1 MDATKGNIYEI
12 LNGNRQFLIPVY
24 QRCYS
29 WDIEQCERL
38 WNDIVEMQKRKRDG
52 HFVGSIVNI
61 AEKAMPTGIQKYM
74 IIDGQQRM
82 TTLTLLFIALR
93 EYAIQNPGDTTIN
106 ARRIDN
112 MLLKNEYESGDDRYK
127 LLLTETD
134 REILIALVEGKPIA
148 ENTKSRLLDNYSFF
162 AGKIADR

>member
-61 AEKAMPTGIQKYM
+61 ADNRRAAAYDYP
-74 IIDGQQRM
+74 
-82 TTLTLLFIALR
+82 
-93 EYAIQNPGDTTIN
+93 YAAVYSIE
-106 ARRIDN
+106 RIC
-112 MLLKNEYESGDDRYK
+112 
-127 LLLTETD
+127 
-134 REILIALVEGKPIA
+134 
-148 ENTKSRLLDNYSFF
+148 NTKSGGYD
-162 AGKIADR
+162 D

>member
-74 IIDGQQRM
+74 IIDG
-82 TTLTLLFIALR
+82 AAAYDYP
-93 EYAIQNPGDTTIN
+93 YAAVYSIE
-106 ARRIDN
+106 RIC
-112 MLLKNEYESGDDRYK
+112 
-127 LLLTETD
+127 
-134 REILIALVEGKPIA
+134 
-148 ENTKSRLLDNYSFF
+148 NTKSGGYD
-162 AGKIADR
+162 D